1 MDSLKLEI
9 LTKLSDSI
17 SKWLDVLPWYIS
29 DLILRY
35 QKFVYFTYWSALF
48 FTLSLFIFF
57 IYRIVVLSNKD
68 DVDSAFSIFFY
79 LFGCLFLLWLI
90 IDFIYQIIRIHFVP
104 EAFLLGL

>member
-17 SKWLDVLPWYIS
+17 SKWLDVLPWYVS

-35 QKFVYFTYWSALF
+35 QKFIYFTYWLGLF

-57 IYRIVVLSNKD
+57 IYRIIVLSKKD
-68 DVDSAFSIFFY
+68 DEDSAFSILFY
-79 LFGCLFLLWLI
+79 IFWCLFLLWLI
-90 IDFIYQIIRIHFVP
+90 IDFLYQIIHIYFVP

>member
-17 SKWLDVLPWYIS
+17 SKWLDVLPWYVS

-35 QKFVYFTYWSALF
+35 QKFIYTTYWLSLF
-48 FTLSLFIFF
+48 FVLFLFIFF
-57 IYRIVVLSNKD
+57 IYRIIKLSNKD
-68 DVDSAFSIFFY
+68 DENSAFWIFFY
-79 LFGCLFLLWLI
+79 VIWCIVLLWLI
-90 IDFIYQIIRIHFVP
+90 CDFTYQIIRIYFVP